1 MQSTERCYKSKLKIM
16 NLEIAI
22 FLATPFIGLII
33 FSGICDYVNKR
44 INNLETNRKQENEK

>member
-1 MQSTERCYKSKLKIM
+1 M

-33 FSGICDYVNKR
+33 FSAICDYVNKR